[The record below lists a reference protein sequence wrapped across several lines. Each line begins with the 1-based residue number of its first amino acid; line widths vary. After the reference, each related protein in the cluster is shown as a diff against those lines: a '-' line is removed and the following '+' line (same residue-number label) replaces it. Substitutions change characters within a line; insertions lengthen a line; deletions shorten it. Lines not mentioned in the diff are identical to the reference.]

1 MNRYIDRDE
10 IDLNQLKEFNISV
23 RGSLDK
29 HNIYFNLLDIQNA
42 FDLPFN
48 RIKHT
53 QEILWI
59 STDDNRER
67 YITYNDLTN
76 QSQNGTNEKLN
87 EYISLLD
94 QLLDTDET
102 MSDWS
107 EWSDIDDKSLL
118 SCPNDHSEEINHY
131 MIIAYQYKI
140 ELLMQI
146 IETKNKELLIK
157 DKEIEIINMKID
169 RDIKEKNN
177 IMLDLLKH
185 IEHLSFSKAIE
196 PKDTEY
202 QSEWI

>member
-10 IDLNQLKEFNISV
+10 LDLDQLKEFNISV
-23 RGSLDK
+23 KGSLDK
-29 HNIYFNLLDIQNA
+29 HNIYFNLLDVQTA
-42 FDLPFN
+42 FDLPFS

-53 QEILWI
+53 QEVLWI
-59 STDDNRER
+59 STDDGRER

-76 QSQNGTNEKLN
+76 QYQNGTNERLN
-87 EYISLLD
+87 EYISILN

-107 EWSDIDDKSLL
+107 EWSDIDDNSIL

-131 MIIAYQYKI
+131 MIMAYQHKI
-140 ELLMQI
+140 ELLTQI
-146 IETKNKELLIK
+146 IETKDKELLLK
-157 DKEIEIINMKID
+157 DKEIEIISMKMD

-177 IMLDLLKH
+177 TILDLLKH
-185 IEHLSFSKAIE
+185 IET
-196 PKDTEY
+196 DTQY